1 MSLNLNEYGAY
12 LQTLAETK
20 PATEVKVVKQL
31 RLLKPKKLTRKQFS
45 KTKNYSHAIP

>member
-20 PATEVKVVKQL
+20 PATEVKVVK
-31 RLLKPKKLTRKQFS
+31 RIRILKSKKLTSKNFS
-45 KTKNYSHAIP
+45 KPTKR